1 MTLRTTLAA
10 AFATLALGTAAYAAN
25 VIQTGDS
32 AKGAILTDGAGMS
45 LYTFD
50 KDTAAVS
57 NCYDDCAKNWPPLEA
72 KSNSKPQGEFGI
84 IIRADGSR
92 QWTHKGMPLYTWFKD
107 AAAGDITGD
116 GVKDVWHLAR
126 P

>member
-1 MTLRTTLAA
+1 MMYKTTLALVLA
-10 AFATLALGTAAYAAN
+10 AATLGTAAVAATA
-25 VIQTGDS
+25 IQSGDS
-32 AKGAILTDGAGMS
+32 AKGTILTDGAGMS
-45 LYTFD
+45 LYVFD

-57 NCYDDCAKNWPPLEA
+57 NCYDDCATKWPPLEA
-72 KSNSKPQGEFGI
+72 SKNAKPQGEYGI
-84 IIRADGSR
+84 IIRATGER

-116 GVKDVWHLAR
+116 GVKGVWHLAR